1 MYNSSVFLGRPSVN
15 VKNVAG
21 VVIVLWQLC
30 WPAAA
35 QWLNY
40 PTKGTPRTA
49 DGKPNLTA
57 PAPRRS
63 DGKPDLTGL
72 WMGVPK
78 YMINIAAD
86 LKPEE
91 VPFQPWAAAEY
102 KRRRDT
108 ESKDDPS
115 SLCLPLNIV
124 QKQTI
129 TSPFKLVDV
138 PAREEVI
145 MLYEGARH
153 REIFLDGRPLPKDPD
168 PAWSGYSVGQWDGD
182 DLVVDSAGFN
192 GKPWIDINGHPT
204 TDALHLTERYH
215 RIDFGHMTLE
225 ITIDDPK
232 AYTHPWKVK
241 ESERLLPDTEL
252 LEAVCEN
259 NQDPA
264 HMIGK

>member
-1 MYNSSVFLGRPSVN
+1 MYNSSVLLGRPSVN

-102 KRRRDT
+102 NVAGTPKARM
-108 ESKDDPS
+108 
-115 SLCLPLNIV
+115 I
-124 QKQTI
+124 
-129 TSPFKLVDV
+129 
-138 PAREEVI
+138 PARC
-145 MLYEGARH
+145 AC
-153 REIFLDGRPLPKDPD
+153 P
-168 PAWSGYSVGQWDGD
+168 
-182 DLVVDSAGFN
+182 
-192 GKPWIDINGHPT
+192 
-204 TDALHLTERYH
+204 
-215 RIDFGHMTLE
+215 
-225 ITIDDPK
+225 
-232 AYTHPWKVK
+232 
-241 ESERLLPDTEL
+241 
-252 LEAVCEN
+252 
-259 NQDPA
+259 
-264 HMIGK
+264 